1 MELRHLKYFI
11 TVAEE
16 LSFRRAAERL
26 HMEQPPLSRQ
36 IRQLEEELG
45 VELFQRSKRGV
56 SLTAAGKAF
65 LDEARLTLA
74 QAERSAQVAKQF
86 NSGQQKK
93 LVIGFSICV
102 FDRLLSQ
109 MIQTFRE
116 LSPEVAIGLK
126 EMHTMPQIQALL
138 AGEID
143 VGFVY
148 LPVDQPDIL
157 TKVVL
162 RESLLV
168 ALPKAH
174 PLAVLPAIP
183 LALLADEPFV
193 ICPRAV
199 KPDFY
204 DLIITLCQQAGFQPK
219 IVQEATPPEVA
230 VSFVAVN
237 AGISLVAAG
246 AESRHNAGV
255 VYRAIADSAT
265 YLDIAVAWHRERSLA
280 IVNQFL
286 DVVKQYINS
295 DVCCAIKNL
304 GNLN

>member
-11 TVAEE
+11 AVAEE
-16 LSFRRAAERL
+16 LGFRRAAERL
-26 HMEQPPLSRQ
+26 HMEQPSLSRQ
-36 IRQLEEELG
+36 IRQLEEDLG
-45 VELFQRSKRGV
+45 VELLQRSKQGV
-56 SLTAAGKAF
+56 SLTAAGTAF
-65 LDEARLTLA
+65 LDEARLTLV

-86 NSGQQKK
+86 NGGQLQK

-116 LSPEVAIGLK
+116 LSPEVAIELK

-148 LPVDQPDIL
+148 LPVHQPDIL
-157 TKVVL
+157 TQIVL

-168 ALPKAH
+168 VLPPAH
-174 PLAVLPAIP
+174 PLASLPAIP
-183 LALLADEPFV
+183 LALLADERFI
-193 ICPRAV
+193 ICPRSV

-204 DLIITLCQQAGFQPK
+204 DLIMALCQQAGFQPK

-230 VSFVAVN
+230 VRFVEAN
-237 AGISLVAAG
+237 AGISLAVAG
-246 AESRHNAGV
+246 SERRHNAGV

-265 YLDIAVAWHRERSLA
+265 YLDIAVAWHRERSA
-280 IVNQFL
+280 EIVNQFL
-286 DVVKQYINS
+286 DVTKQFQNS
-295 DVCCAIKNL
+295 DLCSNF
-304 GNLN
+304 

>member
-11 TVAEE
+11 AVAEE
-16 LSFRRAAERL
+16 LSFRQAAQRL
-26 HMEQPPLSRQ
+26 HMEQPSLSRQ

-56 SLTAAGKAF
+56 SLAAAGKAF
-65 LDEARLTLA
+65 LDEARLTLV
-74 QAERSAQVAKQF
+74 QAERSAQVVKQF
-86 NSGQQKK
+86 NGGQPQK
-93 LVIGFSICV
+93 LVIGFSICL

-109 MIQTFRE
+109 TIQAFRE
-116 LSPEVAIGLK
+116 RSPEVAIVLK
-126 EMHTMPQIQALL
+126 EMNTTPQIQALL
-138 AGEID
+138 TGEID

-148 LPVDQPDIL
+148 LPIDQPDIL
-157 TKVVL
+157 TKIVL
-162 RESLLV
+162 RESLVV
-168 ALPKAH
+168 ALPQAH
-174 PLAVLPAIP
+174 PLASLPAIP

-193 ICPRAV
+193 IYPRSI

-230 VSFVAVN
+230 VSFVAAN

-255 VYRAIADSAT
+255 VYRAIANSTT
-265 YLDIAVAWHRERSLA
+265 YLDIAIAWHRGRSLT

-286 DVVKQYINS
+286 DVVKQFIRTRS
-295 DVCCAIKNL
+295 QTSCRF
-304 GNLN
+304 